1 MNSIFYMK
9 LAFTNIKK
17 NGKTYIPYLLSCI
30 GTIAMFYLMSSLTE
44 NESISELPIG
54 GSVKVFLGLGVGII
68 GFFAVLFL
76 FYTNSFLVKRR
87 KKEFGLFNILG
98 MEKRHISKVLFFETV
113 YTAAASL
120 ILGIGIGIA
129 FGKAMY
135 LLLLRILNFDVNMG
149 FDIPIPS
156 IKATVYLFL
165 AIFLLSYLNTLRQ
178 IHLTKPID
186 LLKGGNQGE
195 KEPKAKWI
203 TALIGLACLLGGYYM
218 AVTVEN
224 PIAVVMELFGAII
237 LVIIGTY
244 CLFMAGSIVVLKIL
258 RKNKRYYY
266 QPKHFTAVSGM
277 IYRMKQNAA
286 GLANICI
293 LSTGVLLSVSTTF
306 SLYAGTEDMLFS
318 RYPREVNVSGIA
330 TAQGGNTV
338 EEIRKVV
345 SETIKEENLEEKD
358 EIFYQYATINLMETE
373 YGMEK
378 MDEET
383 GISQGLANMA
393 IVSIF
398 PLEDYNRITGENE
411 VLQEDEVLF
420 YTKKGTK
427 FENTIPILDRTFR
440 IKKTIDEMNLV
451 GLNGMSG
458 EWESMMDKVYA
469 IVVPDD
475 ETAVWIMKQSGQNAE
490 NLSWYCGFNTETNEH
505 TGLDL
510 FENMADSGLTGT
522 VEIREEEKEVFY
534 GLYGSLFFLGIFL
547 GVMFLMA
554 TVLIIYYKQ
563 ISEGYEDRERFVI
576 MQKVGMSQREV
587 KKSIHTQI
595 LMVFF
600 LPLVMAVIHMTAAFP
615 ILQKMLAL
623 LGLYNVQLF
632 RNMLIFTVLIFVLL
646 YAWIYSMTARTYYKI
661 VSSRQD

>member
-378 MDEET
+378 MDERQESARDWR
-383 GISQGLANMA
+383 IWRL
-393 IVSIF
+393 F
-398 PLEDYNRITGENE
+398 PSFLWKIITG
-411 VLQEDEVLF
+411 L
-420 YTKKGTK
+420 
-427 FENTIPILDRTFR
+427 
-440 IKKTIDEMNLV
+440 
-451 GLNGMSG
+451 
-458 EWESMMDKVYA
+458 
-469 IVVPDD
+469 
-475 ETAVWIMKQSGQNAE
+475 
-490 NLSWYCGFNTETNEH
+490 
-505 TGLDL
+505 
-510 FENMADSGLTGT
+510 
-522 VEIREEEKEVFY
+522 
-534 GLYGSLFFLGIFL
+534 
-547 GVMFLMA
+547 
-554 TVLIIYYKQ
+554 
-563 ISEGYEDRERFVI
+563 RERMKSCKKMKFCFT
-576 MQKVGMSQREV
+576 QKRERNL
-587 KKSIHTQI
+587 KIR
-595 LMVFF
+595 
-600 LPLVMAVIHMTAAFP
+600 FP
-615 ILQKMLAL
+615 
-623 LGLYNVQLF
+623 F
-632 RNMLIFTVLIFVLL
+632 
-646 YAWIYSMTARTYYKI
+646 
-661 VSSRQD
+661 